1 MAIVIDA
8 SIAMGW
14 LAPSQTTPMSKAALA
29 IVGREAGIV
38 PRHFAIEVARALRGL
53 ERRNLISPELVDVA
67 PIDLRSLRLRQD
79 SQEMFDLLPAI
90 VALARRYTLRVADA
104 AYLEL
109 ATRVAAPLATRDA
122 ALAQA
127 AVAAGATLFTP

>member
-8 SIAMGW
+8 SVAIGW
-14 LAPSQTTPMSKAALA
+14 LVRTQTTAISQAAF
-29 IVGREAGIV
+29 EALGHQPGMV

-53 ERRNLISPELVDVA
+53 ERRNLIRAEAVDA
-67 PIDLRSLRLRQD
+67 TLSDLRAMRLQQDRQD
-79 SQEMFDLLPAI
+79 TFEVLPTI

-109 ATRVAAPLATRDA
+109 AIRLAAPLATRDA
-122 ALAQA
+122 ALAKA
-127 AVAAGATLFTP
+127 ATAAGTTLFTP